1 VIYVIAILCPPLA
14 ILSLG
19 KPFTAICSFISC
31 VVILCLCFVYI
42 GIPLVW
48 MPSVHA
54 CVLASRAA
62 SDEQFRRQME
72 YQRSLIEWQQTK
84 STARDVQNRLGR

>member
-1 VIYVIAILCPPLA
+1 MIYVVAILCPPLA
-14 ILSLG
+14 ILFLG
-19 KPFTAICSFISC
+19 KPFTAICNFLFC
-31 VVILCLCFVYI
+31 VVFFLLCFAGVGFFLI
-42 GIPLVW
+42 W

-72 YQRSLIEWQQTK
+72 YQRSLAQWQQTK
-84 STARDVQNRLGR
+84 STARDIQNRLGR